1 VAHSEGDRREESAM
15 MYGYGMGGWGYLF
28 MIISSVLFWGLLII
42 GIVVLVRHFGG
53 SRSTG
58 TTAARPEQILA
69 ERYARG
75 EIDDEDYQRRLDTL
89 RRGGHALIQP

>member
-1 VAHSEGDRREESAM
+1 M

-28 MIISSVLFWGLLII
+28 MIVSSLLFWGLLIT
-42 GIVVLVRHFGG
+42 GIVVLVRHVGG

-58 TTAARPEQILA
+58 VTAARPEQILA

-75 EIDDEDYQRRLDTL
+75 EIDDEEYRRRLDTL
-89 RRGGHALIQP
+89 RRGGSALAQS